1 MLNPKPTQCE
11 FDGFSEVQVA
21 ELTKKLDIR
30 FVRSRSGGG
39 GGQFS
44 YIEGHHAIREANRI
58 FGHGKWD
65 SRLEELTL
73 TAENEADGK
82 WRVSYLAKVQII
94 VQVPDSKEPI
104 VREGI
109 GAGHGYNRNPGEA
122 HEMAAKEAET
132 DALKRALRT
141 FGNPFGLA
149 LYDKEQKEVEFEV
162 YEYDLP
168 APKEGSSTDA
178 VAEFVI
184 SRGGRIT
191 EGGKVKSVNPIPEL
205 EKKREEKPSRSI
217 EMDPSVLEVK

>member
-1 MLNPKPTQCE
+1 MLNPKATKCE
-11 FDGFSEVQVA
+11 FDGFSEDQVA
-21 ELTKKLDIR
+21 ELVKKLDAR
-30 FVRSRSGGG
+30 FVKSRAGG

-73 TAENEADGK
+73 TAERETDGK

-94 VQVPDSKEPI
+94 VQVPDAKESI

-132 DALKRALRT
+132 DAMKRALRT

-149 LYDKEQKEVEFEV
+149 LYDKDQKEVEFEV

-168 APKEGSSTDA
+168 APKEGSSSDA
-178 VAEFVI
+178 VAQFVI
-184 SRGGRIT
+184 SRGGRI
-191 EGGKVKSVNPIPEL
+191 EGNKVKSVNPIPEL
-205 EKKREEKPSRSI
+205 ERKSEEKPSRSI
-217 EMDPSVLEVK
+217 EMDPSVLEAK